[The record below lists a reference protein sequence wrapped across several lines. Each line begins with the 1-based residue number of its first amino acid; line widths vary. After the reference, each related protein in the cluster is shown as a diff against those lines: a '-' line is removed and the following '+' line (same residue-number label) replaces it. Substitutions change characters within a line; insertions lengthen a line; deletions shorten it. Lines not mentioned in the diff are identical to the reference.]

1 MTDQAPAAGPQL
13 GLHTKLSYGI
23 GSVAFGIS
31 TQALSAAVLQLYFNQ
46 VIGLPAV
53 WVGAAIMASLMV
65 DAVLDPLIGRW
76 SDHFRSR
83 WGRRHPFMYAAAGPT
98 AFFFYF
104 LWNPPHGLT
113 TGGQFAFM
121 IAMLIA
127 VRLSVSLYEIPST
140 ALAPELAPDYDKR
153 TTLLAFRYF
162 FGIIGGA
169 AITVL
174 LYQVF
179 LRQDESNPLGV
190 LNPDGY
196 ARFGAFGAV
205 VMFVCIL
212 ASTAATHGR
221 IRRLHQAPVRPMSF
235 REAIAEVLE
244 NLSNHSLL
252 VLMLSGL
259 LGGVSLGLTSGL
271 STYFYIHLWGLQA
284 QQVSYIVAGGLVAS
298 LLGVTLAPLVSR
310 LMGKKRAMIV
320 LFSVSLIASLIP
332 ISFKLLGWMPAN
344 GTPLLLGLLIGDY
357 IVTATLGLMGFI
369 IVTSM
374 VADVV
379 EDNAVRTGQR
389 SEGLLFAANS
399 LLSKCMG
406 GVGAFM
412 AGALISLVRFP
423 THAIQGSVDPA
434 ILRQLAL
441 VYLPTVA
448 TLSGLSIFVLVF
460 YRIDRATHEDNLAR
474 LRDAAALA
482 ELAEHE
488 VDPAFGPDRSKASP
502 Q

>member
-1 MTDQAPAAGPQL
+1 MTAATQAQEPRL
-13 GLHTKLSYGI
+13 GLPTMLSYGV

-31 TQALSAAVLQLYFNQ
+31 SQALSAAVLQLYFNQ

-53 WVGAAIMASLMV
+53 WVGAAIMASLVV

-83 WGRRHPFMYAAAGPT
+83 WGRRHPFMYASAGPIAF
-98 AFFFYF
+98 AFFF
-104 LWNPPHGLT
+104 LWNPPHALST
-113 TGGQFAFM
+113 PGQFAFM
-121 IAMLIA
+121 ISMLVL

-169 AITVL
+169 TITFL

-179 LRQDESNPLGV
+179 LRQDAANPLGV
-190 LNPDGY
+190 LNPEGY
-196 ARFGAFGAV
+196 ARFGAFAAV
-205 VMFVCIL
+205 VMFVCVL

-221 IRRLHQAPVRPMSF
+221 IRHLHQAPARDMTL
-235 REAIAEVLE
+235 RQAIAEVAA
-244 NLSNHSLL
+244 NFSNRSLL

-259 LGGVSLGLTSGL
+259 VGGVSLGLTSGL
-271 STYFYIHLWGLQA
+271 STYFYIHLWGLQS
-284 QQVSYIVAGGLVAS
+284 QQVSYIIAGGLIAS

-310 LMGKKRAMIV
+310 LMGKKRAMLT
-320 LFSVSLIASLIP
+320 LFSVSLVALLTPLSLR
-332 ISFKLLGWMPAN
+332 LLDLMPPN
-344 GTPLLLGLLIGDY
+344 GSALLLGILVGDY
-357 IVTATLGLMGFI
+357 VVTTTLGLMGFI

-399 LLSKCMG
+399 FLGKCTT

-412 AGALISLVRFP
+412 AGALLSLVDFP
-423 THAIQGSVDPA
+423 SHALPGSVSFETM
-434 ILRQLAL
+434 RSLAL
-441 VYLPTVA
+441 AYLPTVA
-448 TLSGLSIFVLVF
+448 VLSGLSIAVLAF
-460 YRIDRATHEDNLAR
+460 YRIDRATHERNLER
-474 LRDAAALA
+474 LREAAALA
-482 ELAEHE
+482 EQAEHE
-488 VDPAFGPDRSKASP
+488 VDAGLEARADG
-502 Q
+502 

>member
-1 MTDQAPAAGPQL
+1 MTQSASLQGPRL
-13 GLHTKLSYGI
+13 GLPTMLSYGV

-65 DAVLDPLIGRW
+65 DAVLDPVIGRW
-76 SDHFRSR
+76 SDHFRSK

-98 AFFFYF
+98 AFFFFF
-104 LWNPPHGLT
+104 LWNPPQGLS

-121 IAMLIA
+121 ISMLIA

-140 ALAPELAPDYDKR
+140 ALAPELAPDYDRR

-162 FGIIGGA
+162 FGVMGGA
-169 AITVL
+169 AITFL

-179 LRQDESNPLGV
+179 LRQDASNPLGV
-190 LNPDGY
+190 LNPEGY
-196 ARFGAFGAV
+196 ARFGAFAAV

-221 IRRLHQAPVRPMSF
+221 IRTLHQAPARAITF
-235 REAIAEVLE
+235 RQAVAEVLE
-244 NLSNHSLL
+244 NFSNRSLL

-259 LGGVSLGLTSGL
+259 VGGVSLGLTSGL
-271 STYFYIHLWGLQA
+271 STYFYIHFWGLA
-284 QQVSYIVAGGLVAS
+284 SQQVSYIIAGGLLAS
-298 LLGVTLAPLVSR
+298 LLGVTLAPAVSR
-310 LMGKKRAMIV
+310 LMGKKRAMMT
-320 LFSVSLIASLIP
+320 LFSISLIASLIP
-332 ISFKLLGWMPAN
+332 ISFRLLGWMPPN

-357 IVTATLGLMGFI
+357 VVTTTLGLMGFI

-399 LLSKCMG
+399 LLSKCTV
-406 GVGAFM
+406 GVGAFT
-412 AGALISLVRFP
+412 AGALLSLVQFP
-423 THAIQGSVDPA
+423 THALPGSVDPD
-434 ILRQLAL
+434 LMRRLAL
-441 VYLPTVA
+441 YYLPTVA
-448 TLSGLSIFVLVF
+448 TLSGLSIVVLAF
-460 YRIDRATHEDNLAR
+460 YRIDRATHESNLER

-482 ELAEHE
+482 EQAEHE
-488 VDPAFGPDRSKASP
+488 VDVGLAPAPSP
-502 Q
+502 RV